1 MKVKT
6 QENVNKMVLRDLNQ
20 ALSETFNDYQGSYFF
35 GSRTKGILNTD
46 SNFDI
51 VFLNFAKKLRIAGHY
66 HDRNKEHRTYSPVC
80 ESIFRA

>member
-51 VFLNFAKKLRIAGHY
+51 VPELRQKIA
-66 HDRNKEHRTYSPVC
+66 C
-80 ESIFRA
+80 CRALP